1 MREGQKAQHIQ
12 RLTRYYLQN
21 SANTGTDTMKRFPA
35 LLAALLSLTLI
46 SEVSMAAC
54 PDLLNHQM
62 NNLDGK
68 PVNLCD
74 YAGKVVLAVNTA
86 SYCGNTPQYKGLESL
101 YQKYRDKGL
110 VVVGFPANDFGLQEP
125 GTAKEIKDFCEL
137 TYGVKFPLMEKSVV
151 VPGKANPVFAE
162 LTRMTGDAP
171 EWNFHKYLIARDG
184 KRAFSFAARTQPESK
199 DVVSRIEALLAEQP

>member
-1 MREGQKAQHIQ
+1 MR
-12 RLTRYYLQN
+12 RRTRYYLQN
-21 SANTGTDTMKRFPA
+21 SAEPGTDRMKRLPA
-35 LLAALLSLTLI
+35 LLSALLLLTLI

-62 NNLDGK
+62 KNLDGK

-110 VVVGFPANDFGLQEP
+110 VVVGFPANDFGSQEP

-137 TYGVKFPLMEKSVV
+137 TYGVKFPLMEKSSV

-162 LTRMTGDAP
+162 LTKMTGDAP
-171 EWNFHKYLIARDG
+171 EWNFHKYLIGRNGHVA
-184 KRAFSFAARTQPESK
+184 AVFSTQIEPTDVRVIAA
-199 DVVSRIEALLAEQP
+199 IEKELL

>member
-1 MREGQKAQHIQ
+1 LECR
-12 RLTRYYLQN
+12 TRYYLQK
-21 SANTGTDTMKRFPA
+21 SANTGIDTMKRSPA
-35 LLAALLSLTLI
+35 LLAVLLFLTLI

-110 VVVGFPANDFGLQEP
+110 VVVGFPANDFGSQEP

-137 TYGVKFPLMEKSVV
+137 TYGVKFPLMEKSSV

-184 KRAFSFAARTQPESK
+184 KRAFSFAARTQPETGEIVK
-199 DVVSRIEALLAEQP
+199 QIEALLAEKP

>member
-1 MREGQKAQHIQ
+1 LSEGQKALRIQ
-12 RLTRYYLQN
+12 CRTRYYLQK
-21 SANTGTDTMKRFPA
+21 SANTGIDTMKRFPA

-46 SEVSMAAC
+46 SEVSVAC
-54 PDLLNHQM
+54 PNVLNHQM
-62 NNLDGK
+62 KNLDGK

-101 YQKYRDKGL
+101 YQKYQDKGL
-110 VVVGFPANDFGLQEP
+110 VVVGFPANDFGSQEP
-125 GTAKEIKDFCEL
+125 GTAKEIKEFCEL
-137 TYGVKFPLMEKSVV
+137 TYGVKFPLMEKSSV

-184 KRAFSFAARTQPESK
+184 KRAFSFAARTQPESGE
-199 DVVSRIEALLAEQP
+199 VVKQIEALLAE